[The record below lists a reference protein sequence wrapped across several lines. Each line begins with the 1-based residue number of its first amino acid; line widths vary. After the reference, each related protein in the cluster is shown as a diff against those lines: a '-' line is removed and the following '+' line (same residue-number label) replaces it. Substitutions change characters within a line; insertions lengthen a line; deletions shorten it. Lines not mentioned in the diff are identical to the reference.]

1 MLDTKK
7 LSEQEVEILLDSL
20 DFYEK
25 LKNIDE
31 MEYSKM
37 REAAE
42 IIESQIKRQISDQS
56 FEEQDGSTN
65 NILQGINNYKKEM
78 LQREKE
84 AILNRKINREKI
96 TLLKAKLILLQQEK
110 AIDSVFKNN

>member
-7 LSEQEVEILLDSL
+7 LTDQEVEILLDSL

-25 LKNIDE
+25 LKNSDE

-42 IIESQIKRQISDQS
+42 VIESQLKRQIS
-56 FEEQDGSTN
+56 EQNIDDKDGIGS
-65 NILQGINNYKKEM
+65 ILQGINNYKKEM
-78 LQREKE
+78 LQRERD
-84 AILNRKINREKI
+84 AILNKKINREKI

>member
-7 LSEQEVEILLDSL
+7 ITEQEVEILLDSL

-25 LKNIDE
+25 IKNSDE

-42 IIESQIKRQISDQS
+42 VIESQLKRQINDENI
-56 FEEQDGSTN
+56 EEEGII

-78 LQREKE
+78 LLREKE

-96 TLLKAKLILLQQEK
+96 TLLKAKLILLQQDK
-110 AIDSVFKNN
+110 AIESVFKNN

>member
-1 MLDTKK
+1 MLNTKN
-7 LSEQEVEILLDSL
+7 LTDQEVEILLDSL
-20 DFYEK
+20 DFYER
-25 LKNIDE
+25 LKNVDE

-37 REAAE
+37 REIAE
-42 IIESQIKRQISDQS
+42 VIEGQIKRQIEQNEDQENS
-56 FEEQDGSTN
+56 GG
-65 NILQGINNYKKEM
+65 ILQGISNYKREM

-84 AILNRKINREKI
+84 AIISRKINREKI